1 MKISRL
7 FFIFS
12 KFPQSYTGWAD
23 IKFVG
28 KVKTTDITRE
38 YGKKLMITNKE
49 FKEYSKGR
57 SEMSII
63 EFDNFEKFKTPI
75 KPKNFVTVAGKYIY
89 KNELEM
95 IKNNIT

>member
-1 MKISRL
+1 
-7 FFIFS
+7 
-12 KFPQSYTGWAD
+12 
-23 IKFVG
+23 
-28 KVKTTDITRE
+28 
-38 YGKKLMITNKE
+38 MITNKE

-75 KPKNFVTVAGKYIY
+75 KPKNFVTVACKYIY

-95 IKNNIT
+95 IKNNITQFNLLYYFTSNYYIDLLSNYLILTSFKS